1 MNGTIYRFEKE
12 MLHGEDIYVNK
23 KNDDKWYKKH
33 WHNYYEIVYFYG
45 CSGYCVLNGEKYSI
59 SDNCLFLL
67 TPKDFHEISTNE
79 SASGYSFII
88 SFNPHIADAA
98 IADALTRGP
107 FISDSVDLATRARI
121 DKLFEVFNSKD
132 EYREVYIKHL
142 FNCILIDILAVS
154 STAASNDREINPIVR
169 QSISMMVSTPTESFS
184 LDLFAKKFN
193 ITPTYFSRLFHQ
205 NIGVSFKQYLTVIRL
220 EYAKQ
225 LLKENILPI
234 IDVGYECGFNT
245 PSQFYRAFKK
255 EYGVPPSEYR
265 KKKLGR

>member
-23 KNDDKWYKKH
+23 KTDDKWYKKH

-88 SFNPHIADAA
+88 AFDPHIADAA

-169 QSISMMVSTPTESFS
+169 QSRSMMVSTPTESFS
-184 LDLFAKKFN
+184 LDRFAKKFN
-193 ITPTYFSRLFHQ
+193 ITPAYFSRLFHQ

-225 LLKENILPI
+225 LLLSGQFNVCDVAKLCGYKE
-234 IDVGYECGFNT
+234 ECHF
-245 PSQFYRAFKK
+245 SREFKK
-255 EYGVPPSEYR
+255 RFLVSPCEL
-265 KKKLGR
+265 K